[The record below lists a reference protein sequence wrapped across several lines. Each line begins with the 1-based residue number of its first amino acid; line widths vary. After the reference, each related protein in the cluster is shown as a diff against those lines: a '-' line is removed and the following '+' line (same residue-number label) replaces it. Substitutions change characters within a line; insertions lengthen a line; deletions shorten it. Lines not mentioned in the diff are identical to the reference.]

1 MSNSIFSIGVATG
14 AHNIVE
20 MLFGTSLVILVG
32 AGEQVPR
39 LYISCSNYYFFF
51 SGFLFS
57 PNYPSN
63 LFEFNFCSHL
73 YPPVDFVYSTQLQ
86 GLH

>member
-39 LYISCSNYYFFF
+39 LYISCSKLLLFF
-51 SGFLFS
+51 
-57 PNYPSN
+57 
-63 LFEFNFCSHL
+63 
-73 YPPVDFVYSTQLQ
+73 
-86 GLH
+86 